1 VQRQLVQAPELREAL
16 SLEELHSLQK
26 AVFDVYVDPAL
37 ISYAVAIATATRDPL
52 AYGIEGLKE
61 FIAYGASPRGPISLV
76 QSSRALALVRG
87 RDYVLAEDLQALSK
101 DALRHRLVLTY
112 QALAEEITPDVI
124 LDRVLATVPVPKTD
138 LAASSG
144 AA

>member
-1 VQRQLVQAPELREAL
+1 
-16 SLEELHSLQK
+16 
-26 AVFDVYVDPAL
+26 
-37 ISYAVAIATATRDPL
+37 
-52 AYGIEGLKE
+52 
-61 FIAYGASPRGPISLV
+61 
-76 QSSRALALVRG
+76 
-87 RDYVLAEDLQALSK
+87 LQALSK